1 MWAGSDA
8 RGGVLA
14 EKAATFLLRG
24 TRQNASAGKS
34 TPNLKETIVVVV
46 VVVIFESVVVVVVGF
61 VAVSGDHF
69 STIVKQ
75 DKFILF
81 WQIIRLVF
89 PSLTSTDADDSYVK
103 SPEWNNPTHRVIPN
117 QPTSFAQLT
126 LTAYRQK

>member
-46 VVVIFESVVVVVVGF
+46 VVIFESVVVVVVGF
-61 VAVSGDHF
+61 VAVAV
-69 STIVKQ
+69 TI
-75 DKFILF
+75 FL
-81 WQIIRLVF
+81 
-89 PSLTSTDADDSYVK
+89 PSSNKT
-103 SPEWNNPTHRVIPN
+103 N
-117 QPTSFAQLT
+117 SFFFG
-126 LTAYRQK
+126 K

>member
-14 EKAATFLLRG
+14 EEAATFLLRG

-61 VAVSGDHF
+61 VAVAV
-69 STIVKQ
+69 TI
-75 DKFILF
+75 FL
-81 WQIIRLVF
+81 
-89 PSLTSTDADDSYVK
+89 PSSNKT
-103 SPEWNNPTHRVIPN
+103 N
-117 QPTSFAQLT
+117 SFFFG
-126 LTAYRQK
+126 K